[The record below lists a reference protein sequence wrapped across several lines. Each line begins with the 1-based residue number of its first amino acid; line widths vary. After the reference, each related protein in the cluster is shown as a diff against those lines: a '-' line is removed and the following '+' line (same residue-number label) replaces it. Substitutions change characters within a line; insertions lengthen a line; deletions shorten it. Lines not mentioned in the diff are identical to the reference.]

1 MNKIT
6 PDSDLAK
13 FIPYST
19 QIHPKVVKT
28 VNGDYLMTWILMGVP
43 FVGRNPEDLSQK
55 HTAFNKLL
63 QTIRAPDYVN
73 VAFWSHDVRRKT
85 DVMLDSHF
93 KTVFNEKVNTDYFA
107 EINKKEVFINE
118 MYLTLLYRPNEK
130 IKNKGHN
137 LEALKEIEKVSIATV
152 LDLGNNIQS
161 SLDEYSPY
169 CLGTYE
175 SDEGVV
181 FSHQLEFY
189 SYLINHEFN
198 AVPVLPS
205 RVFNY
210 LGSSTH
216 TFNNRNGNFFIKNN
230 TAIVYGAMLSIK
242 DYPDYTAPG
251 VLNNLKYLSCEYIV
265 TQSFSPIARE
275 SALTLVERL
284 RTRMLSAKDKAVSQI
299 QQLDEAL
306 DGIASSTFI
315 MGEFHFTIAVF
326 GKSVNEASNFLPD
339 VRSVL
344 SSAGVVS
351 IKEQLVAMPAFYAQ
365 LPGNFKYRSRKAL
378 LSSLNYL
385 GLSPFHNFSTG
396 KKENNPWGQALTMLQ
411 ATNGQPYFFNF
422 HATRS
427 YEFSFGEKALAN
439 TMIIG
444 KSGTG
449 KTALI
454 NFLLSQA
461 QKYDPPPTIF
471 FFDKDRGAE
480 IFVRA
485 SAGRYMAIES
495 GKPTGFNPLQCEN
508 TPGNVQYI
516 CGLIKL
522 LTNKQNCSPSEDDDI
537 LRAVHSIMDTPINL
551 RTFTNLRTCFPNL
564 GDDSIYSKLKKWTGD
579 GSLGWVFDNPRD
591 LVEFKNSTVIGF
603 DYTDLI
609 DMPEIRSA
617 VISYLIKRMEELID
631 GRRFIY
637 VMDEFWKILEGEG
650 GLKEFAKNKLK
661 TIRKQNGLGIFA
673 TQSPEDAL
681 KSDISSTLVEQMA
694 TLILLPNPNASEHD
708 YVNGLKL
715 SQAEYETVKSLDERN
730 RIFMVKQGHESA
742 TCQLKLGNLPEVL
755 SVLSASTDN
764 IKVLNDI
771 LKRYKNTSKDM
782 VKLTS
787 NYDEQFE
794 DVDPN
799 LWLNDF
805 FNEFKGYRAVSVSSE
820 KK

>member
-1 MNKIT
+1 MKIT

-19 QIHPKVVKT
+19 HVHPNVVKT
-28 VNGDYLMTWILMGVP
+28 VGADYMMTWLLAGIP
-43 FVGRNPEDLSQK
+43 FVGRNPEELSQK
-55 HTAFNKLL
+55 HSTFNKLL

-73 VAFWSHDVRRKT
+73 VAFWSHDLRRQI
-85 DVMLDSHF
+85 DVTLQSTF
-93 KTVFNEKVNTDYFA
+93 KTAFNTKVNSEYFA

-118 MYLTLLYRPNEK
+118 MYLTVLYRPE
-130 IKNKGHN
+130 NKLRTGGKTVD
-137 LEALKEIEKVSIATV
+137 AVREIENTCVTSI
-152 LDLGNNIQS
+152 LDLGRNIQS
-161 SLDEYSPY
+161 TLDEYSPQ

-175 SDEGVV
+175 SPDGVV
-181 FSHQLEFY
+181 FSRLLEFY
-189 SYLINHEFN
+189 AYLINHELKP
-198 AVPVLPS
+198 VPVLPA

-210 LGSSTH
+210 LGASSH
-216 TFNNRNGNFFIKNN
+216 IFNSKTGSFLIKNS
-230 TAIVYGAMLSIK
+230 TKSVYGSILSIK
-242 DYPDYTAPG
+242 EYPDYTAPG
-251 VLNNLKYLSCEYIV
+251 VLNNLKYLNCEYVI
-265 TQSFSPIARE
+265 TQSFSPISRGD
-275 SALTLVERL
+275 ALTLVERL
-284 RTRMLSAKDKAVSQI
+284 RTRMLATKDKAVSQI
-299 QQLDEAL
+299 QQLDDAL
-306 DGIASSTFI
+306 DGIASSSFI
-315 MGEFHFTIAVF
+315 MGDFHFTVAVF
-326 GKSVNEASNFLPD
+326 GKTVSEISDFIPD
-339 VRSVL
+339 IRSVL
-344 SSAGVVS
+344 SSAGIVS
-351 IKEQLVAMPAFYAQ
+351 VKEQLAVMAGFYAQ
-365 LPGNFKYRSRKAL
+365 FPGNFQYRSRKAL

-385 GLSPFHNFSTG
+385 GFNPFHNFSTG
-396 KKENNPWGQALTMLQ
+396 KKENNPWGQALTVLQ

-439 TMIIG
+439 TIIIG

-454 NFLLSQA
+454 NFLLSQV

-485 SAGRYMAIES
+485 SAGRYMAIEA
-495 GKPTGFNPLQCEN
+495 GLPTGFNPLQCEN
-508 TPGNVQYI
+508 TPGNIQYV
-516 CGLIKL
+516 CGLVKL
-522 LTNKQNCSPSEDDDI
+522 LAAKNSYSPSEDEDV
-537 LRAVHSIMDTPINL
+537 LRAVRSIMDTPTKL

-564 GDDSIYSKLKKWTGD
+564 GDDSIYSRLKKWTNE
-579 GSLGWVFDNPRD
+579 GSLGWVFDNPQD
-591 LVEFKNSTVIGF
+591 LIDFENSTVIGF

-609 DMPEIRSA
+609 DMPEIRVA

-681 KSDISSTLVEQMA
+681 KSDISATLVEQAA
-694 TLILLPNPNASEHD
+694 TLILLPNPNASEDD

-715 SQAEYETVKSLDERN
+715 TQAEYQAVKSLDERN
-730 RIFMVKQGHESA
+730 RIFMVKQGHDSA
-742 TCQLKLGNLPEVL
+742 VCQLKLGALPEVL

-764 IKVLNDI
+764 VKILDNI
-771 LKRYKNTSKDM
+771 LKRYTTSD
-782 VKLTS
+782 S
-787 NYDEQFE
+787 RFANINPD
-794 DVDPN
+794 

-805 FNEFKGYRAVSVSSE
+805 FTEFKGYRAVSVSFTN
-820 KK
+820 K